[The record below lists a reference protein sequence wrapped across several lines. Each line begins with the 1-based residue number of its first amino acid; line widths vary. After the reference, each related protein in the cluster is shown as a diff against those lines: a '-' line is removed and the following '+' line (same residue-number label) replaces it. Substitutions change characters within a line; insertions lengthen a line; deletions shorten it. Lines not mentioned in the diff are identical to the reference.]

1 MIDEPNGQV
10 VTATSPRDKCKGRG
24 YAMDAGLSRRFTR
37 TRYRAGYAIADVDAF
52 IDKVEA
58 TLGIRPRYGPPVT
71 AADVAAARFRLV
83 RLRTGYD
90 MREVDEA
97 LDAYEERLREQGW

>member
-1 MIDEPNGQV
+1 
-10 VTATSPRDKCKGRG
+10 
-24 YAMDAGLSRRFTR
+24 MDAVVSRRFTR

-52 IDKVEA
+52 IDRIEA

-71 AADVAAARFRLV
+71 AADVAAVQFRLV
-83 RLRTGYD
+83 RLRAGYE

-97 LDAYEERLREQGW
+97 LDRYEERLRQHGLQ